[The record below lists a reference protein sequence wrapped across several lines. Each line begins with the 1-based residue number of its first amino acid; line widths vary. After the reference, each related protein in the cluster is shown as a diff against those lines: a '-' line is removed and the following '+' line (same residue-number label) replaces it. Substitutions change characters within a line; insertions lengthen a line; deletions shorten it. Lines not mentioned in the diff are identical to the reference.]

1 MFSWFSGL
9 FAPKQMQYHLRSDV
23 HCHLLPGLDDGAKTE
38 ELSETLLADFA
49 NIGVQRIAFT
59 PHVAFPRMP
68 NSHQTIL
75 DRFQKTLQRVQQL
88 QIPLQ
93 LSCGAE
99 YRLSEETLELFI
111 KQDPLPFRENF
122 VLLEHS
128 MIGEAPCFDQ
138 AIFTLR
144 NKGFRP
150 VLAHPERYPFF
161 DGDICK
167 KISNIKH
174 DGTLIQINILSLA
187 GFYGPDAERKACK
200 ILKKNL
206 VDFIAS
212 DCHSKRYFDALHD
225 FLCSN
230 TANKLNKFSFLN

>member
-93 LSCGAE
+93 RQRKAPDPDHPVSL
-99 YRLSEETLELFI
+99 
-111 KQDPLPFRENF
+111 PLPGPAGRFQIQIHCTTGAGKGKVPLFRRPGRGT
-122 VLLEHS
+122 
-128 MIGEAPCFDQ
+128 GEASPGQ
-138 AIFTLR
+138 
-144 NKGFRP
+144 
-150 VLAHPERYPFF
+150 
-161 DGDICK
+161 
-167 KISNIKH
+167 
-174 DGTLIQINILSLA
+174 
-187 GFYGPDAERKACK
+187 PDKM
-200 ILKKNL
+200 
-206 VDFIAS
+206 
-212 DCHSKRYFDALHD
+212 
-225 FLCSN
+225 
-230 TANKLNKFSFLN
+230 

>member
-1 MFSWFSGL
+1 MMCEQCRMASSSSVP
-9 FAPKQMQYHLRSDV
+9 PKEYYSLAETARLLHV
-23 HCHLLPGLDDGAKTE
+23 HVRRIR
-38 ELSETLLADFA
+38 ELATRRE
-49 NIGVQRIAFT
+49 
-59 PHVAFPRMP
+59 
-68 NSHQTIL
+68 
-75 DRFQKTLQRVQQL
+75 
-88 QIPLQ
+88 
-93 LSCGAE
+93 
-99 YRLSEETLELFI
+99 
-111 KQDPLPFRENF
+111 DPLPFRENF

-225 FLCSN
+225 FLLSN
-230 TANKLNKFSFLN
+230 AANKLNKFSFLN